1 MFFTGMSLSQDHF
14 KEVLNFH
21 DLGELEKAIMEYDQ
35 AIKLQPDFA
44 VAYVKRGE
52 ASFAMGDFGARLSS
66 HID

>member
-1 MFFTGMSLSQDHF
+1 MFFTGMSLSKDHV
-14 KEVLNFH
+14 KEGLNFH
-21 DLGELEKAIMEYDQ
+21 ERGELEKAIMEYDQ

-52 ASFAMGDFGARLSS
+52 ALFAMGDFGAGLSS